1 MITVHEAAVLLDGT
15 EAWVRS
21 LLRRGICGDAW
32 NNSRRGQR
40 FTYVIVPGQL
50 AEYMR
55 ISEKELERRLAEIR
69 ERKRYYDGLCDSV
82 R

>member
-1 MITVHEAAVLLDGT
+1 MVNPTIHETALLLNGS
-15 EAWVRS
+15 EGWVRS

-50 AEYMR
+50 AEFMR
-55 ISEKELERRLAEIR
+55 ISEEELEQRLKEV
-69 ERKRYYDGLCDSV
+69 RKNAVL
-82 R
+82 

>member
-1 MITVHEAAVLLDGT
+1 MITVSEAAILLGGT

-21 LLRRGICGDAW
+21 LLKRGICGDAW

-50 AEYMR
+50 AEFMR
-55 ISEKELERRLAEIR
+55 ISEEELEQRLKEV
-69 ERKRYYDGLCDSV
+69 RKNAVL
-82 R
+82 

>member
-1 MITVHEAAVLLDGT
+1 MITVHETALLLNGT
-15 EAWVRS
+15 DAWVRS

-55 ISEKELERRLAEIR
+55 ISEEELEQRLKEV
-69 ERKRYYDGLCDSV
+69 RKNAVL
-82 R
+82 

>member
-1 MITVHEAAVLLDGT
+1 MITVHETALLLNGT
-15 EAWVRS
+15 DAWVRS

-40 FTYVIVPGQL
+40 LTYVIVPGQL

-55 ISEKELERRLAEIR
+55 ISEEELEQRLKEV
-69 ERKRYYDGLCDSV
+69 RKNAVL
-82 R
+82 